1 MLQKPFF
8 AILFS
13 ASLLVT
19 MSALAQTPAP
29 VAPVNPASAPV
40 TRDQIPAL
48 VREALVNDP
57 TIIKDAVEKMQE
69 KQEAELK
76 KQAKEGIVKN
86 KADIFFD
93 ATSPS
98 VGAVSAD
105 VTVVEFFDYHCGHC
119 KNVLPSI
126 VELLAKDKKVKVVF
140 KEFPILSEDSVL
152 ASRAAIAVYRLDKDK
167 YFDFHKAIF
176 AIKGRYD
183 EKTLLAEAK
192 KLGINEAKLKAEIA
206 KPEIDAVL
214 DKNRKLAEALGVRG
228 TPAIIIGEDLF
239 PGEMPYNEMQK
250 AVDGVRNPSKK
261 PADAPAIP
269 TPSAPEKP

>member
-1 MLQKPFF
+1 M
-8 AILFS
+8 
-13 ASLLVT
+13 
-19 MSALAQTPAP
+19 AQTPAVP
-29 VAPVNPASAPV
+29 AIPAATVTPVNPANAPV

-86 KADIFFD
+86 KAELFSDE
-93 ATSPS
+93 TSPS
-98 VGAVSAD
+98 AGAANAD

-126 VELLAKDKKVKVVF
+126 IELLAKDKKVKIVF

-167 YFDFHKAIF
+167 YLDFHKAVF

-192 KLGINEAKLKAEIA
+192 KLGINDAKLKTEMA

-228 TPAIIIGEDLF
+228 TPAVIIGDDLF
-239 PGEMPYNEMQK
+239 PGEMPYADMQK
-250 AVDGVRNPSKK
+250 AVDGVRNSGKK

-269 TPSAPEKP
+269 VTAIPAPTAPVKP